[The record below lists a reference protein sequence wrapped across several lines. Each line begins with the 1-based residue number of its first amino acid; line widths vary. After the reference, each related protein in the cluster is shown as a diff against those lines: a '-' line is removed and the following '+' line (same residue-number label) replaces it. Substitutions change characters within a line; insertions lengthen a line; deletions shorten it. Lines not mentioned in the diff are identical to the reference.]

1 MKDGIWTKRGIFL
14 DRVFLEKVLIG
25 LGIILGIIFF
35 DILIIFSATVKY

>member
-1 MKDGIWTKRGIFL
+1 MEFGRKEEFFL

-35 DILIIFSATVKY
+35 DILIVFSANVEY